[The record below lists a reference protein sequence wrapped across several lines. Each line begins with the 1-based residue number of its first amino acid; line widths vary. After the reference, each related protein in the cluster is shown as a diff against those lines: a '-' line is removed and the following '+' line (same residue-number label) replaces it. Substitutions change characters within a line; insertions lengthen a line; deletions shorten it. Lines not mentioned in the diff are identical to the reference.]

1 MSSRRRKSRKISNSS
16 FHTYMKLVPTDKCVT
31 PEELAKTFGT
41 DTKTIQLILDNPEQV
56 NLYWDVYREA
66 VRGGW
71 LVE

>member
-1 MSSRRRKSRKISNSS
+1 MSSLRRRSRKISNSS
-16 FHTYMKLVPTDKCVT
+16 SHTYMKLVPTENSVT

>member
-1 MSSRRRKSRKISNSS
+1 
-16 FHTYMKLVPTDKCVT
+16 MKLVPTENSVS

>member
-1 MSSRRRKSRKISNSS
+1 
-16 FHTYMKLVPTDKCVT
+16 MKLVPTENSVT

-41 DTKTIQLILDNPEQV
+41 ETNQLILDTPEQV

>member
-1 MSSRRRKSRKISNSS
+1 
-16 FHTYMKLVPTDKCVT
+16 MKLVPTDKCVT

-71 LVE
+71 LIE